1 MKKTNN
7 TIDRTLKR
15 LAEIPKDKYM
25 HVCISSA
32 LTAVFGLFLPFV
44 PLLAV
49 MTIIYLYKGV
59 RDAQGR
65 GCAEWGD
72 LIADYIG
79 FLIGVI

>member
-7 TIDRTLKR
+7 TIDRTLNW

-25 HVCISSA
+25 HVCISST

-49 MTIIYLYKGV
+49 MTIIFLYKGV

>member
-1 MKKTNN
+1 MKKIDN

-15 LAEIPKDKYM
+15 
-25 HVCISSA
+25 
-32 LTAVFGLFLPFV
+32 F
-44 PLLAV
+44 AV
-49 MTIIYLYKGV
+49 MTIIFLYKGV

-79 FLIGVI
+79 FLIGII